1 MKPERLGTLDRRL
14 PAGYDVVAE
23 LGQGA
28 AATVLHVRR
37 AADGAAYAL
46 KLLDAVGTDPDAPGA
61 PGAAGAALTAFRREA
76 ALLACVDHP
85 GLVRIHEV
93 GEVGGRPYL
102 VMDLVE
108 GESLGQLLGRGPLPP
123 ERVVALA
130 LDLVEPLTA
139 VHDGGL
145 VHRDLKP
152 ENIMIR
158 PDGRARLI
166 DFGLAA
172 REAPAA
178 GGTDDR
184 ADVAVGTLIYAPP
197 EQTGMLRRP
206 VDGRSDLYSLGVV
219 LFECLTGAPPF
230 TSPDVGELLRMHSV
244 TPAPDLAELVPGIPP
259 ALAAAV
265 AALLAKDPDDR
276 YQHGAELAADLHRI
290 AADPVGAAITSRGTL
305 GPEHAGRAPMVGRA
319 GELALLTRRWAA
331 ARGAGAAGEGAVR
344 DGCEPSG
351 GVCVIRG
358 GGGVGKTRL
367 ASELAALAE
376 AGGAIVLH
384 ATTMADDPVPLAPVR
399 RAIDRHLAAI
409 GTLPPDART
418 GALDR
423 IRACAGAAAPLLATL
438 SPALAAAVGVTP
450 GADESD
456 DRQDQFTTAVAGFL
470 TALAADAGG
479 ALLVLDDVQWLDAST
494 RRVLVRIAGDLSGVP
509 LLVAAAARTDDPAAD
524 EFLTGLG
531 PAVDCEVTLA
541 PLDHDDVAEL
551 LRLLVPGSR
560 DELRVLVSRAGGN
573 PMVVREYLR
582 AVVDAGL
589 LRPSWDSWVLDEDG
603 LDALA
608 LPQDALGLLLTRLT
622 DLTAEQHALL
632 ATAALVGAVFRPE
645 VLDLVHDG
653 RCVEALSDAVA
664 RGLLEPR
671 DGGAFAFLH
680 NGIREAL
687 VADLDPPAVA
697 NQHAAIAAALEGL
710 ATEAVP
716 EHVYAVAHH
725 YASAG
730 SVAPAER
737 AYPACL
743 AAGELALRGHA
754 PAEAVRFLTHAAE
767 VAHAAGVAG
776 TPDARLFV
784 ALGTALKQ
792 VGRFSEAVERFQ
804 AALLIEPDRLRR
816 AEILVQV
823 ADAHRATWSLD
834 AGREV
839 VARGLAELGARIPGN
854 RFAMVVTTVVMFVA
868 AMLRQGFGLGRHA
881 TGADAR
887 RCSLVSALHQ
897 LGCYHN
903 ALDQRMGMLTLHI
916 ARAVYWGNRVGAG
929 VQYAN
934 GQSALGTVVAA
945 LGRRRM
951 AAKAFDRMM
960 ADPSAADPAQ
970 GALFRYRYAL
980 AGYGA
985 NHGDFGDP
993 LQVLHDEGHWM
1004 DFGSYAEALGG
1015 FLMDLLAQGR
1025 NDEAARWWVR
1035 AERRL
1040 ALGSGERNALYTVPP
1055 MLAAATGQ
1063 HAEAGAHLRRIEQE
1077 HAGLTGTGLAV
1088 TRAAVRIF
1096 ALYEQGETGAPFDEA
1111 VAEYEAGAMPPGLVP
1126 RCYRVTFF
1134 HMAMG
1139 RIAQCRAA
1147 GDDREQRIAR
1157 ARAAVAKI
1165 GKGGHDD
1172 ASRSWRRIA
1181 AADLLIVTGEPRKA
1195 LRELAAD
1202 ETVHRPFAPMI
1213 AFERARVGARAY
1225 AALDAPDDARQQARL
1240 AISIAEEH
1248 DWPHRMGW
1256 VLAEFPDLRSRR
1268 GSTQLSRSTTGA
1280 TELGATRTGGVAR
1293 GIDRQRLA
1301 ALQHIGAAASRVLE
1315 PEELARIALDET
1327 IRLLRADRAFL
1338 FLVDGSGDTLVPHLG
1353 RDAAGTDIARLTGY
1367 STSLVERVR
1376 VTREPLVIT
1385 GTEEGAALG
1394 AASVVLHGL
1403 RSIMVAPL
1411 LLDERLLGVVYLDS
1425 QVAKGIFTADDAGI
1439 LIALTTHIATS
1450 LETARAAQ
1458 LEISVRAAQRQRDL
1472 AEKMRE
1478 AFEEMTDTLDPET
1491 VLDRLLHW
1499 TSAMVPNEGVWLV
1512 AGQEAA
1518 LDAAVTGAVTGGPD
1532 AVAPAVAGRCPDAAS
1547 WALLPLRSRRA
1558 DLGVLAVASAK
1569 PVERLAGEIEVA
1581 AALVAQGL
1589 TAYDNASLFAQV
1601 QELAVI
1607 DELTGVPNR
1616 RRFFELADREFAQ
1629 AKRHSRPFVA
1639 MMLDIDHFKRVND
1652 TLGHPTGDDVIRAV
1666 AGRLADGM
1674 RRTDVLGR
1682 YGGEEFA
1689 VVLPDADP
1697 VYGHELAERLRR
1709 AICEEPIETRTG
1721 PLEVSVSVGLSCW
1734 TAGDP
1739 DLGSVL
1745 ARADEALYRAKR
1757 DGRNR
1762 TAG

>member
-1 MKPERLGTLDRRL
+1 
-14 PAGYDVVAE
+14 
-23 LGQGA
+23 
-28 AATVLHVRR
+28 
-37 AADGAAYAL
+37 
-46 KLLDAVGTDPDAPGA
+46 
-61 PGAAGAALTAFRREA
+61 
-76 ALLACVDHP
+76 
-85 GLVRIHEV
+85 
-93 GEVGGRPYL
+93 
-102 VMDLVE
+102 
-108 GESLGQLLGRGPLPP
+108 
-123 ERVVALA
+123 
-130 LDLVEPLTA
+130 
-139 VHDGGL
+139 
-145 VHRDLKP
+145 
-152 ENIMIR
+152 
-158 PDGRARLI
+158 
-166 DFGLAA
+166 
-172 REAPAA
+172 
-178 GGTDDR
+178 
-184 ADVAVGTLIYAPP
+184 
-197 EQTGMLRRP
+197 
-206 VDGRSDLYSLGVV
+206 
-219 LFECLTGAPPF
+219 
-230 TSPDVGELLRMHSV
+230 
-244 TPAPDLAELVPGIPP
+244 
-259 ALAAAV
+259 
-265 AALLAKDPDDR
+265 
-276 YQHGAELAADLHRI
+276 
-290 AADPVGAAITSRGTL
+290 
-305 GPEHAGRAPMVGRA
+305 
-319 GELALLTRRWAA
+319 
-331 ARGAGAAGEGAVR
+331 
-344 DGCEPSG
+344 
-351 GVCVIRG
+351 
-358 GGGVGKTRL
+358 
-367 ASELAALAE
+367 
-376 AGGAIVLH
+376 
-384 ATTMADDPVPLAPVR
+384 
-399 RAIDRHLAAI
+399 
-409 GTLPPDART
+409 
-418 GALDR
+418 
-423 IRACAGAAAPLLATL
+423 
-438 SPALAAAVGVTP
+438 
-450 GADESD
+450 
-456 DRQDQFTTAVAGFL
+456 
-470 TALAADAGG
+470 
-479 ALLVLDDVQWLDAST
+479 
-494 RRVLVRIAGDLSGVP
+494 
-509 LLVAAAARTDDPAAD
+509 
-524 EFLTGLG
+524 
-531 PAVDCEVTLA
+531 
-541 PLDHDDVAEL
+541 
-551 LRLLVPGSR
+551 
-560 DELRVLVSRAGGN
+560 
-573 PMVVREYLR
+573 
-582 AVVDAGL
+582 
-589 LRPSWDSWVLDEDG
+589 
-603 LDALA
+603 
-608 LPQDALGLLLTRLT
+608 
-622 DLTAEQHALL
+622 
-632 ATAALVGAVFRPE
+632 
-645 VLDLVHDG
+645 
-653 RCVEALSDAVA
+653 
-664 RGLLEPR
+664 
-671 DGGAFAFLH
+671 
-680 NGIREAL
+680 
-687 VADLDPPAVA
+687 
-697 NQHAAIAAALEGL
+697 
-710 ATEAVP
+710 
-716 EHVYAVAHH
+716 
-725 YASAG
+725 
-730 SVAPAER
+730 
-737 AYPACL
+737 
-743 AAGELALRGHA
+743 
-754 PAEAVRFLTHAAE
+754 
-767 VAHAAGVAG
+767 
-776 TPDARLFV
+776 
-784 ALGTALKQ
+784 LGTALKQ
-792 VGRFSEAVERFQ
+792 IGRFSDAVERFE

-834 AGREV
+834 AGPAV
-839 VARGLAELGARIPGN
+839 VARGLAELGARIPAAGS
-854 RFAMVVTTVVMFVA
+854 RWSCTTVVMFVRGHA
-868 AMLRQGFGLGRHA
+868 PPGLRDWGAHA

-903 ALDQRMGMLTLHI
+903 ALDQRMGMADPAHRC
-916 ARAVYWGNRVGAG
+916 ARCTGATG
-929 VQYAN
+929 SARGCQYAN

-1558 DLGVLAVASAK
+1558 DLGVLAVASA
-1569 PVERLAGEIEVA
+1569 
-1581 AALVAQGL
+1581 
-1589 TAYDNASLFAQV
+1589 
-1601 QELAVI
+1601 
-1607 DELTGVPNR
+1607 NR
-1616 RRFFELADREFAQ
+1616 SSGWPGRSRSPPRWWRR
-1629 AKRHSRPFVA
+1629 
-1639 MMLDIDHFKRVND
+1639 
-1652 TLGHPTGDDVIRAV
+1652 G
-1666 AGRLADGM
+1666 
-1674 RRTDVLGR
+1674 
-1682 YGGEEFA
+1682 
-1689 VVLPDADP
+1689 
-1697 VYGHELAERLRR
+1697 
-1709 AICEEPIETRTG
+1709 
-1721 PLEVSVSVGLSCW
+1721 
-1734 TAGDP
+1734 
-1739 DLGSVL
+1739 
-1745 ARADEALYRAKR
+1745 
-1757 DGRNR
+1757 
-1762 TAG
+1762 